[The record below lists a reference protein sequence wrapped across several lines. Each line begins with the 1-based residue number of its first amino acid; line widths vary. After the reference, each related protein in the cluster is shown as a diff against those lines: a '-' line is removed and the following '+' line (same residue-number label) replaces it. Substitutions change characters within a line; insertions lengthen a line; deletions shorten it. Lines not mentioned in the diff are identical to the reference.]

1 NDLLAS
7 KSVHPII
14 TNTNVTITREAIVI
28 PETGRFDVPI
38 VPVKRP
44 ATMTN
49 NKDNKRDMIAPIIA
63 ITMLP
68 EIKNAS

>member
-1 NDLLAS
+1 
-7 KSVHPII
+7 PII

-49 NKDNKRDMIAPIIA
+49 NKDNKKRYDSSNNCHNNV
-63 ITMLP
+63 TR
-68 EIKNAS
+68 N